1 MGLSLYRKTRSARL
15 RVTTSDGEVAVVQN
29 MEGDKG
35 YRIGFE
41 ARRTMDGTPGE
52 FRCTALNLPAEVLG
66 AIDAAQPSRVDDL
79 DKLLAGKQLQS
90 AVLADDGSDALGA
103 GFAVVELEAGYDG
116 TVSRIF
122 KAIGVRIE
130 TLPVDGDTT
139 YETTIESN
147 EGADGVLSLVAASF
161 EAGTPTFDVVDY
173 LRRVAGLGPG
183 NLTPANFAAV
193 LGESRLD
200 SPYHSSGGQALAR
213 IDEVLKYLDCR
224 WFVDDRE
231 IWICAR
237 DGVVSPTGAL
247 PWVADG
253 PPEEPEPL
261 IGRPR
266 RVDGGYVEMT
276 CFLCPRLRPGRLL
289 RLTPGGLALAEQGLT
304 PSARAV
310 QRARVPPGLYRMDEV
325 THRGTTGPGEATTTA
340 KLRPVVL
347 PDADPGGLQGVQDLG
362 LLAIIMG
369 G

>member
-1 MGLSLYRKTRSARL
+1 MGLSIYRGTRSARL
-15 RVTTSDGEVAVVQN
+15 RVTTSDGEVAVVEN

-52 FRCTALNLPAEVLG
+52 FRCTALNLSDDILG
-66 AIDAAQPSRVDDL
+66 AIDAAQPSRIDDL

-90 AVLADDGSDALGA
+90 AILADDGSDALAA

-116 TVSRIF
+116 VVSRIF

-130 TLPVDGDTT
+130 TLPTDGDVTQ
-139 YETTIESN
+139 ETIVESN

-193 LGESRLD
+193 LGDSRLD

-237 DGVVSPTGAL
+237 DGVTSPTGAL

-289 RLTPGGLALAEQGLT
+289 RLTPGGLALAEQGLS
-304 PSARAV
+304 PSALAI

-325 THRGTTGPGEATTTA
+325 VHRGTTGPGEATTTA

-347 PDADPGGLQGVQDLG
+347 PDVDAGGNQDVKDLL

>member
-1 MGLSLYRKTRSARL
+1 MGLSLYRKSRSARL
-15 RVTTSDGEVAVVQN
+15 RVTTSDGEVAVVEN
-29 MEGDKG
+29 MEGDRG

-90 AVLADDGSDALGA
+90 AVLADDGSDALAA

-116 TVSRIF
+116 VVSRVF

-139 YETTIESN
+139 HETSLESN
-147 EGADGVLSLVAASF
+147 EGADSVLALVSASF

-183 NLTPANFAAV
+183 NVTPANFAAV
-193 LGESRLD
+193 LGDSRLD

-231 IWICAR
+231 LWICAR
-237 DGVVSPTGAL
+237 DGVLSPTGAL

-289 RLTPGGLALAEQGLT
+289 RLTP
-304 PSARAV
+304 SARAV

-325 THRGTTGPGEATTTA
+325 THRGTTGGGDFTTTA

-347 PDADPGGLQGVQDLG
+347 PDADPGGNLNVQDLN

>member
-1 MGLSLYRKTRSARL
+1 MGLRLYRKTRSARL
-15 RVTTSDGEVAVVQN
+15 RITTSDGQVAVVEN
-29 MEGDKG
+29 MDGDRG

-52 FRCTALNLPAEVLG
+52 FRCSVLNLPPELLG
-66 AIDAAQPSRVDDL
+66 AFEAAQPSRVDDL

-90 AVLADDGSDALGA
+90 AVLADDGSDALAA

-122 KAIGVRIE
+122 RAIGVRIE
-130 TLPVDGDTT
+130 SNPVDGDVTQ
-139 YETTIESN
+139 ETVVESN
-147 EGADGVLSLVAASF
+147 EGADSVLSLVAASF

-183 NLTPANFAAV
+183 NCSPATFAAI
-193 LGESRLD
+193 LGDSRLD
-200 SPYHSSGGQALAR
+200 SPYHSSGGQPLAR

-231 IWICAR
+231 LWLCAR
-237 DGVVSPTGAL
+237 DGVLSPTGAL

-253 PPEEPEPL
+253 EPEEPEPL

-289 RLTPGGLALAEQGLT
+289 RLTPGGLALAEQGLS
-304 PSARAV
+304 PSVRAK

-325 THRGTTGPGEATTTA
+325 AHRGTTGDGEATTTA

-347 PDADPGGLQGVQDLG
+347 PDADPGGLQNVQDLG